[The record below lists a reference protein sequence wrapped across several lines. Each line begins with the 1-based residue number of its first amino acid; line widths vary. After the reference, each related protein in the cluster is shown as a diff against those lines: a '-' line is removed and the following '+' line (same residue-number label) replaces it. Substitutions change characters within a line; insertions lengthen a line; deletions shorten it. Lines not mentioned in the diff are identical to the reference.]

1 MNGIYGGISSAKE
14 LRPCIV
20 TLENHS
26 YSYRDINGE
35 IKNKKIKALFHCW
48 RTVKYSCY
56 EIRSI
61 DDGFVSEWFE
71 GYREKTVGIVE
82 DENGNIYEI
91 DACKIKF
98 VDNKI
103 RDYSFPEMEK

>member
-1 MNGIYGGISSAKE
+1 MQMVKE

-48 RTVKYSCY
+48 KTVKYPYFETHSL
-56 EIRSI
+56 SH
-61 DDGFVSEWFE
+61 GFVSECFK
-71 GYREKTVGIVE
+71 GFNKKIVGIIE
-82 DENGNIYEI
+82 DENGNVHEVETWQ
-91 DACKIKF
+91 IKF

-103 RDYSFPEMEK
+103 RDYSFPEMEEI